1 MTKEQLLKG
10 ISDLNCNAFIGV
22 CYPVM
27 KESPLAWYI
36 NRVSEEH
43 MLDIND
49 PILDLSLENRKA
61 YKNEIDTLK
70 KYKSLGVTDIVLMRG
85 W

>member
-27 KESPLAWYI
+27 KESPLAFYI
-36 NRVSEEH
+36 DGAEEH
-43 MLDIND
+43 MVDIND

-70 KYKSLGVTDIVLMRG
+70 KYKSLGVTDIVLMKG